1 MHCWGVAVR
10 LHRTDAEAAM
20 NQTLSDMKNTLDE
33 RMKEK
38 LALEEEKDYLK
49 ETVGKLQGQLNQIQA
64 EVANLPVLSV
74 NQIKLLLAETELIC
88 WN

>member
-1 MHCWGVAVR
+1 MVWWCN
-10 LHRTDAEAAM
+10 RTDSEAAM

-38 LALEEEKDYLK
+38 MALEEEKDYLK

-64 EVANLPVLSV
+64 EVNL
-74 NQIKLLLAETELIC
+74 
-88 WN
+88 

>member
-1 MHCWGVAVR
+1 
-10 LHRTDAEAAM
+10 M

-38 LALEEEKDYLK
+38 MALEEEKDYLK

-64 EVANLPVLSV
+64 EVNL
-74 NQIKLLLAETELIC
+74 
-88 WN
+88 

>member
-1 MHCWGVAVR
+1 VAVR

-88 WN
+88 

>member
-1 MHCWGVAVR
+1 
-10 LHRTDAEAAM
+10 M

-88 WN
+88 

>member
-1 MHCWGVAVR
+1 MPQDKFPSTAVVWSCN
-10 LHRTDAEAAM
+10 RTDSEAAM

-38 LALEEEKDYLK
+38 MALEEEKDYLK

-64 EVANLPVLSV
+64 EVNL
-74 NQIKLLLAETELIC
+74 
-88 WN
+88 